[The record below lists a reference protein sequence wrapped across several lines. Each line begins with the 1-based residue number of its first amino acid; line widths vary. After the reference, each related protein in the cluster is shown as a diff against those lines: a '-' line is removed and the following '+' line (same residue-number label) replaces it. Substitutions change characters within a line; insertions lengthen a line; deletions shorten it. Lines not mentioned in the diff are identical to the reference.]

1 MKRNIAYLL
10 SLALLVATSCSNE
23 VDQFENSADTAIEFT
38 ASMAGGSRAADGLQT
53 AFATG
58 DQVGMYIVTSNGSTT
73 SNMADNKLFEL
84 NSSGYLEATDG
95 TRYFY
100 PINGYTTKVYAYK
113 PYSAQ
118 GIVNNTFYIKTD
130 QTTDAGYIAS
140 DLLWGVPKNGNPVSA
155 SREPIA
161 LDFEHR
167 CAKLVVNLTVAD
179 GMNLEGCELST
190 SSMETGMKLS
200 SLESGTFDVPGYYY
214 NSSVKF
220 GKLTSAAS
228 QTHAAVL
235 VPQKFQAGW
244 TFLNIKFAN
253 GNNPLV
259 MKLTSE
265 LNLEAGKVCTLSVT
279 ARRNSLVVDNMT
291 IMPWTASQQHDG
303 AIVQDKILNLSTLTA
318 DYTVDSNFILTG
330 TTSYKITIADGV
342 SVKLKD
348 ATINNQ
354 IVCSGNATITLK
366 GTNKV
371 SYQNYAACIKI
382 GPEGTTLTING
393 TDDDILE
400 VTGSCGIGNGNYD
413 IYNSGNIVI
422 NGGKI
427 TAKGYPAIGSYNREI
442 GNITINDGIIYAEC
456 PGWDSAG
463 IGSRT
468 GAKCGDINILG
479 GDVTAIGGKRGSA
492 VGNGFQGGSS
502 TNSIVI
508 KNCRRFYAVSE
519 DGGTCVGSGQ
529 QSNNFA
535 SITIENC
542 PEVIFEKRTGGS
554 YMKAT
559 PIPTVTNS
567 KIYARNP
574 DTGELTDITDQF
586 TN

>member
-1 MKRNIAYLL
+1 MKTELKYLL
-10 SLALLVATSCSNE
+10 VALLLTATSCSNDDATDA
-23 VDQFENSADTAIEFT
+23 VNGAQIELT
-38 ASMAGGSRAADGLQT
+38 ASIDDSSRAANNLQNT
-53 AFATG
+53 FTTDDEFG
-58 DQVGMYIVTSNGSTT
+58 VFIMTNKGGVTT
-73 SNMADNKLFEL
+73 NMAENKSFKIKADGTL
-84 NSSGYLEATDG
+84 SASDG

-100 PINGYTTKVYAYK
+100 PTNNYTTTIYAYK
-113 PYSAQ
+113 PYSTQ
-118 GIVNNTFYIKTD
+118 SISGRTFNTATD
-130 QTTDAGYIAS
+130 QTSATGYIAS
-140 DLLWGVPKNGNPVSA
+140 DVLWGTPKNGNPLTASA
-155 SREPIA
+155 QPVE
-161 LDFEHR
+161 LNFVHR
-167 CAKLVVNLTVAD
+167 CAKLVVELTVTD
-179 GMNLEGCELST
+179 ELDLQGYTMCT
-190 SSMETGMKLS
+190 SEVITGMKLS
-200 SLESGTFDVPGYYY
+200 DIATGSFAATTDKGEITFGNLTSATTQTHAVLLVPQSIASGTNFVRIVPG
-214 NSSVKF
+214 NTAIKPLVL
-220 GKLTSAAS
+220 KLTSA
-228 QTHAAVL
+228 L
-235 VPQKFQAGW
+235 
-244 TFLNIKFAN
+244 
-253 GNNPLV
+253 
-259 MKLTSE
+259 KLES
-265 LNLEAGKVCTLSVT
+265 GKVHTLRII
-279 ARRNSLVVDNMT
+279 ARRNSLEF
-291 IMPWTASQQHDG
+291 DG
-303 AIVQDKILNLSTLTA
+303 IDITQWQGNHEATGSIEEEPILFLDKQTA
-318 DYTVDSNFILTG
+318 DCTLARDVTLTG
-330 TTSYKITIADGV
+330 TSSYKITIADGL
-342 SVKLKD
+342 SVTLKD
-348 ATINNQ
+348 VTINNQ

-400 VTGSCGIGNGNYD
+400 VRGPCGIGNGSYD

-427 TAKGYPAIGSYNREI
+427 TAEGYPAIGSYNREI

-559 PIPTVTNS
+559 PTPTVTNS
-567 KIYARNP
+567 KIYDRNK
-574 DTGELTDITDQF
+574 DTGELTDITDKF